1 MSDST
6 RCWNASPCL
15 RPGLLT
21 RARFP
26 WPALGNL
33 REEPS
38 AGKPHARIRGG
49 ESRMAELPDHP
60 HGVASGLII
69 QLGRQ
74 FTLRGLAPKKG
85 PYAWFSRHMEA
96 SGPSPNWEYFVQVAE
111 FVRLCTLAARSNLTV
126 TFEDHLMDLAVYDGQ
141 RLLVCV
147 EVKERTAQLQDLVK
161 RLRTY
166 EAAVNLSEPDR
177 GNDPLRKAKYL
188 VRRKP
193 MYLCGVAIGTRIEY
207 SVHYPEG
214 KAFELA
220 RDVIPWV

>member
-1 MSDST
+1 MS
-6 RCWNASPCL
+6 
-15 RPGLLT
+15 PGDFDT
-21 RARFP
+21 CFRKWTAAACADWK
-26 WPALGNL
+26 WP
-33 REEPS
+33 EPS
-38 AGKPHARIRGG
+38 DDYFRRAYER
-49 ESRMAELPDHP
+49 LPNGLQALIA

-96 SGPSPNWEYFVQVAE
+96 NGPNPNWEYFVQVAE

-126 TFEDHLMDLAVYDGQ
+126 TFEDHLMDLALYDGQ

-147 EVKERTAQLQDLVK
+147 EVKERTAQLQDLMK
-161 RLRTY
+161 GLRTY
-166 EAAVNLSEPDR
+166 QAAVNLSEADR

-193 MYLCGVAIGTRIEY
+193 MYFCGVAIGTRIEY
-207 SVHYPEG
+207 SVLYPEG
-214 KAFELA
+214 KAFELV